1 MHHTIRLI
9 ACIAALWQALYPMHA
24 QAGTVAPNIV
34 VSTDVLKPLIDGITQ
49 GIRPSQALFGKGQ
62 SPHSA
67 QLKPS
72 QTALLEQ
79 ADIIIVP
86 DRALTPA
93 LEFWSKKL
101 EKRGGIVIEL
111 TQFDEASPLPYRK
124 HNPLLAAESL
134 RAENHHQHDTKAH
147 KKESTHHDHD
157 HDHHSEGTDPH
168 LWLDPLRMANLMLP
182 IAKRIAEYSPE
193 HEAQLTA
200 NAQQMALHLRGT
212 LMPELQRI
220 IAAARP
226 IKPAANVIPFITAH
240 DAYQYF
246 GERFGLS
253 AVGFVTQHPEAYQGA
268 KTIHDVMERLDA
280 VRIRCII
287 AETPTSMITKMAT
300 LAHGQVV
307 TLNPERLYSSDEVPP
322 HGWLRN
328 DYDRFMLAQ
337 VNAFAGC
344 LKQ

>member
-9 ACIAALWQALYPMHA
+9 ACITALWQALYPIQV
-24 QAGTVAPNIV
+24 QAGTVAPNVV
-34 VSTDVLKPLIDGITQ
+34 VSTEVIKPLVDGIMQ

-86 DRALTPA
+86 DRTLTPA
-93 LEFWSKKL
+93 LEFWCKKL

-111 TQFDEASPLPYRK
+111 THFDEAATLPYRK
-124 HNPLLAAESL
+124 HNPLLAAKSL
-134 RAENHHQHDTKAH
+134 RAENHHQHDIKSY
-147 KKESTHHDHD
+147 KKESAHHDHD
-157 HDHHSEGTDPH
+157 HDHHSEGADPH

-212 LMPELQRI
+212 LMPELQRV
-220 IAAARP
+220 IASARP
-226 IKPAANVIPFITAH
+226 IKPAVNVIPFITAH

-246 GERFGLS
+246 GERFDMN
-253 AVGFVTQHPEAYQGA
+253 AVGFVTQRPESYQGA
-268 KTIHDVMERLDA
+268 KTVHDVMARLGA
-280 VRIRCII
+280 IRIRCII
-287 AETPTSMITKMAT
+287 AETPTSMIKKMAT

-307 TLNPERLYSSDEVPP
+307 TLNPERLYNSDEVPP